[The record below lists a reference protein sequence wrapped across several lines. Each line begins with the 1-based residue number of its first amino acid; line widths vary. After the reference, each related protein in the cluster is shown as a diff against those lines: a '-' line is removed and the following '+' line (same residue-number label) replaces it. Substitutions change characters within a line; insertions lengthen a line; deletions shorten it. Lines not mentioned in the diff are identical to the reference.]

1 MVKTPDDGLYMED
14 TVRRLAM
21 RMKLHR
27 LRGGVVHHCALL
39 RRMLDLQGI
48 KTELVKGFC
57 VSPGDVCEHYWVRT
71 VPSGLNLDIG
81 YEVAC
86 LYTPELKDLQVMLLD
101 SIPPE
106 LAGIEVKRQEDH
118 ARLFEL
124 YQTDPKTFW
133 DETPVDVRR
142 FK

>member
-1 MVKTPDDGLYMED
+1 MVKTRVYATEMED

-27 LRGGVVHHCALL
+27 LRGTVVHHCALL
-39 RRMLDLQGI
+39 KRMLDLQGI

-57 VSPGDVCEHYWVRT
+57 VSPGDICEHYWVRT
-71 VPSGLNLDIG
+71 VESGLNLDIG

-86 LYTPELKDLQVMLLD
+86 LYTPELKDLRTMLLD
-101 SIPPE
+101 SVPAE
-106 LAGIEVKRQEDH
+106 LTGIEVKRQEDYG
-118 ARLFEL
+118 RLFEL

-133 DETPVDVRR
+133 EETPVDVRR

>member
-1 MVKTPDDGLYMED
+1 MDDL
-14 TVRRLAM
+14 VRRLAM

-27 LRGGVVHHCALL
+27 LRGSVVHHCALL
-39 RRMLDLQGI
+39 KRMLDGQGI
-48 KTELVKGFC
+48 QSEVVKGFC

-86 LYTPELKDLQVMLLD
+86 LYTPELKELQVMLLD
-101 SIPPE
+101 SVPVE
-106 LAGIEVKRQEDH
+106 LAHLEVKRQEDH